1 MSSALEIEARAAHW
15 LARRQEPGWSAADE
29 AGLDAWL
36 RESTA
41 HEVAYLR
48 LEYGWSKADRLA
60 ALRRPSAVSQL
71 EATPPPSVRRHRLLR
86 RPLVWSAAAAALLLS
101 VVLLV
106 SYGDLFPRDVY
117 ATSIGEHEIVPLP
130 DGSRIELNTDTRVRT
145 DFTPQA
151 RSVWLER
158 GEAYFEVAR
167 EPSRP
172 FVVYAGGRRVTVLG
186 TKFSVRLDP
195 NANRMQLAVTEGR
208 VQLEE
213 LRPQVPAP
221 PMVAIGGDKVIAEGA
236 SMRVESRSVEAVSID
251 LSWRQGLL
259 RFDQTTLAAAAEEFN
274 RYNRRRLVVEPTA
287 AGIHIGGSF
296 EAANVDAF
304 ARLLQQGFGLQ
315 VVESGDEIRISE

>member
-1 MSSALEIEARAAHW
+1 MSSALEIEERAAHW
-15 LARRQEPGWSAADE
+15 LARRQEPGWSAADQ

-60 ALRRPSAVSQL
+60 ALRRPLAPSEPEDAR
-71 EATPPPSVRRHRLLR
+71 PPSVRTHRLLR
-86 RPLVWSAAAAALLLS
+86 RPLAWSAAAAALLLS
-101 VVLLV
+101 VVILV
-106 SYGDLFPRDVY
+106 SIGDLFPRDVY
-117 ATSIGEHEIVPLP
+117 ATGIGGHEVVPLP

-158 GEAYFEVAR
+158 GEAYFEVAH

-172 FVVYAGGRRVTVLG
+172 FIVYAGGRRVTVLG

-195 NANRMQLAVTEGR
+195 NANRIQLAVTEGR

-213 LRPQVPAP
+213 LRPQVPAA
-221 PMVAIGGDKVIAEGA
+221 PMIAIGGDKVIAEGT
-236 SMRVESRSVEAVSID
+236 SMRVESRSVEAVSIG

-259 RFDQTTLAAAAEEFN
+259 TFDRTRLADAAEEFN
-274 RYNRRRLVVEPTA
+274 RYNRTRLVIAPTTA
-287 AGIHIGGSF
+287 DIRIGGSF

-315 VVESGDEIRISE
+315 VVQSDGEILVSE